1 MIKRAAVL
9 ALCVVMAVSLCSCYD
24 YKELKNYTFVMGI
37 GVDLEDGR
45 YKVTAELGCI
55 SDGGDEVRQAQKS
68 SVIERSADSFP
79 LALSLLTDTTGGE
92 LYFKN
97 CAVAVL
103 GEELCENGI
112 GDVVEYLVKSPDF
125 QKGMTLA
132 TAVGKA
138 ESVFSIEPTADG
150 IISTELSRS
159 ISSGEQGLSN
169 SISVPPYRVQ
179 SKLQSGGHIALTR
192 LRAVGGGKTT
202 VEAGGLGIIKDG
214 RQVCTLSHEDAVYYM
229 MMRSLAKKAVI
240 EYENGSLQLQKCY
253 AKQENG
259 EFKLTLIAAGKR
271 ENIPKNAGNELKSK
285 AENIRKY
292 LFAYGVDELP
302 KDEISVDIISESER

>member
-1 MIKRAAVL
+1 MIKRAAVF
-9 ALCVVMAVSLCSCYD
+9 ALCIVISISLCSCYD

-55 SDGGDEVRQAQKS
+55 SDGGNEVRQAQKS
-68 SVIERSADSFP
+68 SVIERSAASFP

-125 QKGMTLA
+125 QTGMTLA

-138 ESVFSIEPTADG
+138 ENIFSVEPTADG
-150 IISTELSRS
+150 ITSIEKST
-159 ISSGEQGLSN
+159 
-169 SISVPPYRVQ
+169 
-179 SKLQSGGHIALTR
+179 GGYNWTETAS
-192 LRAVGGGKTT
+192 A
-202 VEAGGLGIIKDG
+202 EY
-214 RQVCTLSHEDAVYYM
+214 AVYGNVILYSIPLS
-229 MMRSLAKKAVI
+229 SLGLTAD
-240 EYENGSLQLQKCY
+240 NCY
-253 AKQENG
+253 IK
-259 EFKLTLIAAGKR
+259 FKVTD
-271 ENIPKNAGNELKSK
+271 NITKPDDIMDYYVSGDSAPIGRLS
-285 AENIRKY
+285 Y
-292 LFAYGVDELP
+292 SYGY
-302 KDEISVDIISESER
+302 